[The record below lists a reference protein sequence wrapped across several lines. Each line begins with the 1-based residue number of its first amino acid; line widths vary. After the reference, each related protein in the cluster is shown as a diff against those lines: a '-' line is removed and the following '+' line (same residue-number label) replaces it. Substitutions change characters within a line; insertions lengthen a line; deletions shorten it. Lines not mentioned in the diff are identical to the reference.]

1 MRYYADLHIH
11 SRYARACSPQL
22 TLENIDLWC
31 RIKGL
36 SLVSCGDFTHPKWFA
51 EIQTKLEPVGNGLY
65 RLKRELRLKDQRFRE
80 EKIKDV
86 YFIIGTEL
94 SCIYT
99 HLGKGRRVHHCLF
112 VPSIEAAAELNKQLT
127 ARGCNLKADGRP
139 IIGLSSQDLLKTQ
152 LAIDP
157 RSVLIPAHAWTPW
170 FAIFGSKSGYD
181 SITECF
187 GGLSKH
193 IFAIET
199 GLSSDPAMNWR
210 VSDLDKVALISNSDA
225 HSLPNLGR
233 EANVFEGEDI
243 SYDLIWQ
250 AVRQA
255 SPQSRQQDKNKEQ
268 LQLSKTI
275 EFFPHEGRYHFD
287 GHRDCQTVLPPSET
301 RKYKGICPKCGRQL
315 TVGVLSRVEDLSNRK
330 ENYKPASAVPFLSL
344 IELDKIIAQAQGVK
358 GRKTKAV
365 DDQYWRLV
373 EAFGGEMNVLAE
385 APLSDLSGKTIPSVV
400 EAIKRLR
407 DGKVFINPGYD
418 GVYGEIHIFN
428 KSEAVKPQKSLF

>member
-1 MRYYADLHIH
+1 MHYYADLHIH

-51 EIQTKLEPVGNGLY
+51 EIQSKLEPVGNGLY
-65 RLKRELRLKDQRFRE
+65 RLKPNLRIKDPRFKE
-80 EKIKDV
+80 PAIKDV

-99 HLGKGRRVHHCLF
+99 HSGKARRVHHCLF
-112 VPSIEAAAELNKQLT
+112 VPSIEAAGVLIKQLT
-127 ARGCNLKADGRP
+127 GRGCNLKADGRP
-139 IIGLSSQDLLKTQ
+139 IIGLSSQDLLK
-152 LAIDP
+152 LLLEVDD

-181 SITECF
+181 SISECF
-187 GGLSKH
+187 EDLSKH

-210 VSDLDKVALISNSDA
+210 VADLDQVALISNSDA

-233 EANVFEGEDI
+233 EANVFEGEKI

-250 AVRQA
+250 AVRHA
-255 SPQSRQQDKNKEQ
+255 SPNAREHNKNKGQ

-275 EFFPHEGRYHFD
+275 EFFPHEGRYHWD
-287 GHRDCQTVLPPSET
+287 GHRDCKIVFAPSET
-301 RKYKGICPKCGRQL
+301 KKRKGICPNCGRQL
-315 TVGVLSRVEDLSNRK
+315 TVGVLSRVEDLSTRQ
-330 ENYKPASAVPFLSL
+330 ENYKLASAVPFLSL
-344 IELDKIIAQAQGVK
+344 IELDKIIAQAQGGK
-358 GRKTKAV
+358 GRTTKAV
-365 DDQYWRLV
+365 GAEYWGLIS
-373 EAFGGEMNVLAE
+373 AFDGEMNVLVD
-385 APLSDLSGKTIPSVV
+385 APLTDLADKTTPMVV

-407 DGKVFINPGYD
+407 QGQVTIKPGYD
-418 GVYGEIHIFN
+418 GVYGEIHIFGDQ
-428 KSEAVKPQKSLF
+428 EQVKPQKSLF